1 VQNLA
6 PGAVERLGVG
16 DDALRMRHPKLV
28 WCGISGYGPSG
39 PYAEKKAYDLLVQC
53 EAGVVSVTGTPEAP
67 AKAGISIADIAGGMY
82 TYSAVLSALLL
93 RERTG
98 AGTAC
103 EVSLF
108 DAMAEWMGHP
118 LNYARYTGVAPA
130 RTGTSHASIA
140 PYGSFRVG
148 ADATVQLGVQ
158 NEREWRR
165 FCESVLAAPEVA
177 TDPRFATNPLRVE
190 HRDELTARIE
200 STFAALTMDEVVA
213 RLDAADI
220 ANAQL
225 QDVAG
230 LIAHPQLAARGRWSD
245 VDSPVGPVTTL
256 MPPAIIEGVSPRLD
270 RIPALGEHTDA
281 ILAELGHSPSDVAD
295 LRAAGAVCQGL
306 P

>member
-1 VQNLA
+1 
-6 PGAVERLGVG
+6 
-16 DDALRMRHPKLV
+16 
-28 WCGISGYGPSG
+28 
-39 PYAEKKAYDLLVQC
+39 
-53 EAGVVSVTGTPEAP
+53 
-67 AKAGISIADIAGGMY
+67 
-82 TYSAVLSALLL
+82 
-93 RERTG
+93 
-98 AGTAC
+98 
-103 EVSLF
+103 
-108 DAMAEWMGHP
+108 
-118 LNYARYTGVAPA
+118 
-130 RTGTSHASIA
+130 
-140 PYGSFRVG
+140 
-148 ADATVQLGVQ
+148 
-158 NEREWRR
+158 
-165 FCESVLAAPEVA
+165 VLAAPEVA

-190 HRDELTARIE
+190 HRDELTALIE

-295 LRAAGAVCQGL
+295 LRAAGAV
-306 P
+306 